1 MKNET
6 EKIKLIEEEDIN
18 INENSYNNQKLM
30 NDISFQ
36 KNKLNME
43 EIKKAKENCFI
54 LVGKTGTG
62 KTSLLNIIYG
72 ENIGKVGYES
82 KSETSESTCYYIKEN
97 IKSEIIYYCIID
109 TPGLYDSRSMNK
121 DEEHKNLTNDLIAKE
136 DIKIKGILFLSNF
149 QNERFDYSE
158 INTLLQYNAFFPL
171 KNFWEY
177 VILIFTH
184 FYGDPDG
191 FTKEELKQQSDSNLS
206 SIFEDIMKKYDK
218 VSNPVKFSQLKKIY
232 VNIHSKIKNPK
243 NENDNKMYR
252 EKIINEIFNLQK
264 KDPMFNKSC
273 VFYVNYFEV
282 DEYLYDCELTL
293 FLDYNSKILNT
304 KFNLIKREN
313 KNDIQNLQDLVK
325 NKLEIKIINAQIDN
339 KGNLVEK
346 ITKKKGSIFDYKL
359 TIVGGIL
366 VAFSL
371 GIATS
376 ICFLGVCAHLGLL
389 DLGAMLGGC
398 HLIKKDYDQTKEENA
413 KCEQEKKKLM
423 KELNIKDLIRF
434 EINEYY
440 KNI

>member
-6 EKIKLIEEEDIN
+6 EKIKLIDEEEIN
-18 INENSYNNQKLM
+18 INENSYNNKKDM

-36 KNKLNME
+36 KYKLNME
-43 EIKKAKENCFI
+43 EVKKAKENGFI

-82 KSETSESTCYYIKEN
+82 KSETTESTCYYIKEDIN
-97 IKSEIIYYCIID
+97 LETIYYCIID

-191 FTKEELKQQSDSNLS
+191 FTKEELKQQSDFNLS
-206 SIFEDIMKKYDK
+206 SIFIDIMKKVDK

-304 KFNLIKREN
+304 KF
-313 KNDIQNLQDLVK
+313 
-325 NKLEIKIINAQIDN
+325 EIK
-339 KGNLVEK
+339 K
-346 ITKKKGSIFDYKL
+346 F
-359 TIVGGIL
+359 
-366 VAFSL
+366 
-371 GIATS
+371 
-376 ICFLGVCAHLGLL
+376 
-389 DLGAMLGGC
+389 
-398 HLIKKDYDQTKEENA
+398 IK
-413 KCEQEKKKLM
+413 
-423 KELNIKDLIRF
+423 
-434 EINEYY
+434 
-440 KNI
+440 